1 MCEISTAGIFCASSP
16 RIDQEYFKA
25 ADELTGM
32 ETSRFVQDIIQDL
45 APIQDGIIRGKLL
58 RTLAEKLKVD
68 EEDLFERL
76 EREIRR
82 GSRRFMDKDQ
92 PRKVESEQMYD
103 SLSSQTQKAQMELVK
118 IMASANVTTRHLV
131 RDSVELELFSEPIL
145 YRLAEI
151 LMPIYEEIDHAAVV
165 DQFEDKNEREL
176 VTKILMDELFETDLE
191 IAISDY
197 VKVLRFTPVK
207 EQIKE
212 LRLEIR
218 ELERQGEDQTEKVLE
233 LTRLQKEMNG
243 MK

>member
-1 MCEISTAGIFCASSP
+1 
-16 RIDQEYFKA
+16 
-25 ADELTGM
+25 
-32 ETSRFVQDIIQDL
+32 
-45 APIQDGIIRGKLL
+45 
-58 RTLAEKLKVD
+58 
-68 EEDLFERL
+68 
-76 EREIRR
+76 
-82 GSRRFMDKDQ
+82 
-92 PRKVESEQMYD
+92 
-103 SLSSQTQKAQMELVK
+103 
-118 IMASANVTTRHLV
+118 
-131 RDSVELELFSEPIL
+131 
-145 YRLAEI
+145 
-151 LMPIYEEIDHAAVV
+151 V

-176 VTKILMDELFETDLE
+176 VTKIFMDELFETDLE